1 MTNDE
6 INDYIEA
13 NFHSHTDLQLAAKL
27 GISPKAVRERRRRM
41 GLRKDGFVSG
51 NESRERMG
59 LPVEDQPSG
68 NTTLEKLLN
77 DNGISFSEVG
87 TIKLSSWS
95 QKPKDD
101 EVVNLDSASITLKVD
116 SKLQDGPAWPV
127 VEPAAPVKVER
138 KKVVKAP
145 SKIKTAVIFPDQQY
159 GFRRDLRTGELD
171 PFHDRKAIAVGM
183 EIARDIEPNLIINL
197 GDLLDFPMFG
207 RYDQEPGFQITTQAT
222 LDEAHNDLAEQTEI
236 ADLVVEFEGNHDK
249 RLQNY
254 IQKNAM
260 AAFGL
265 TRANAP
271 DEWPVL
277 SVQNLLR
284 LDELG
289 IKYVDGYPNGQYYI
303 NERLRCE
310 HGVKVAPR
318 GKIAAKIVA
327 DENVSVITGHN
338 HRVESVYRT
347 VSTRQGKRTVVGMT
361 LGCLCRDDGAV
372 PSAKT
377 GLDAFG
383 NPVLGQMDWQQ
394 AVGVVEYVEGDGPF
408 NITPVL
414 IHNGT
419 ALLDGKLYEA

>member
-1 MTNDE
+1 MTNEE
-6 INDYIEA
+6 INEYIEA
-13 NFHSHTDLQLAAKL
+13 NFANSTDLQLAAKL

-41 GLRKDGFVSG
+41 GLRKDGT
-51 NESRERMG
+51 
-59 LPVEDQPSG
+59 PVHSPETPSEPTG

-95 QKPKDD
+95 QKPSDGEKVD
-101 EVVNLDSASITLKVD
+101 LDSASITLKVD

-127 VEPAAPVKVER
+127 VEPAAPVNFTRRSANFAR
-138 KKVVKAP
+138 KRQAT
-145 SKIKTAVIFPDQQY
+145 KTAVIFPDQQF
-159 GFRRDLRTGELD
+159 GFRRDLKTDKLD
-171 PFHDRKAIAVGM
+171 PFHDDSAIAVAM
-183 EIARDIEPNLIINL
+183 QIARDLEPDTIVNL
-197 GDLLDFPMFG
+197 GDFLDFPMFG
-207 RYDQEPGFQITTQAT
+207 RYDQEPGFQVTTQAT
-222 LDEAHNDLAEQTEI
+222 INVGHQHLAEQVEI
-236 ADLVVEFEGNHDK
+236 ADNVVLFEGNHDL
-249 RLQNY
+249 RLQKY

-277 SVQNLLR
+277 SVQNLMR

-289 IKYVDGYPNGQYYI
+289 VKYVGGYPNGEYYL

-338 HRVESVYRT
+338 HRVESIYRT
-347 VSTRQGKRTVVGMT
+347 TSTRKGARVNVGMT
-361 LGCLCRDDGAV
+361 LGCLCRTDGAV

-419 ALLDGKLYEA
+419 ALFNGKLYEA